1 MMRNIVTVVLSVAVA
16 AAMVLGIGCA
26 AMSEYVTP
34 ATIDGRAIE
43 YVVDAGLADANDY
56 DGYANLYKARK
67 LQIQV
72 AAAHEVNL
80 LELEQMIEQEN
91 LDANI
96 LRGIMERSVA
106 EATALEEAIFDP
118 TTGLLAAGLG
128 VLGISAGGVIG
139 LMRKRHKRPGD
150 YTEAEMTAA
159 LADLK
164 GQLNERDHQFIEV
177 VRSVQ
182 QFKDSAKTSND
193 PVLVKGAEML
203 STFLRT
209 HTKSTQ
215 NAVSAAKH
223 A

>member
-1 MMRNIVTVVLSVAVA
+1 MIRKILSIVLVLFLVA
-16 AAMVLGIGCA
+16 AIVAGVGCA

-34 ATIDGRAIE
+34 ASIDERAVE
-43 YVVDAGLADANDY
+43 YVVEAGLADANDY
-56 DGYANLYKARK
+56 DGYQNLYKARR
-67 LQIQV
+67 LNVQV

-80 LELEQMIEQEN
+80 LELEQLIEQEN

-106 EATALEEAIFDP
+106 ESTALEEAIFDP

-128 VLGISAGGVIG
+128 VLGVSAGGVIG
-139 LMRKRHKRPGD
+139 LMRRRPGD
-150 YTEAEMTAA
+150 FTQADMTAA
-159 LADLK
+159 LSDIK

-182 QFKDSAKTSND
+182 QFKDSAKQSND

>member
-1 MMRNIVTVVLSVAVA
+1 MIRSIVTIVSAIILG
-16 AAMVLGIGCA
+16 AAMVFGVGCA

-34 ATIDGRAIE
+34 APIDGRAVE

-139 LMRKRHKRPGD
+139 LMRKRPGD
-150 YTEAEMTAA
+150 YTEADMTAA

-182 QFKDSAKTSND
+182 QYKDSAKTSND